1 MDDTLSETQGCDLL
15 MRLFTKR
22 GYAIQRNLQFREYGV
37 EFHID
42 GWDPQ
47 ARVGFEFLT
56 SEDEDHDDLTLD
68 EYKALSAAQRR
79 GELAVFIIDE
89 VEPLS
94 AEALAAEAHEFLDE
108 VADAAHARLKAAGRR
123 KPVAKKKAGSTKVAE
138 KKVGSKKQPVR
149 PAAAKKPTAVKKAAK
164 GSSRGSAKKAVAK
177 QAVTKAAKKVAKKA
191 SAKGGRR

>member
-15 MRLFTKR
+15 SRLFTKR
-22 GYAIQRNLQFREYGV
+22 GYAIKRNVQFREYGV

-68 EYKALSAAQRR
+68 EYKELSAAQRR

-94 AEALAAEAHEFLDE
+94 AEDLSAEAHEFLDE
-108 VADAAHARLKAAGRR
+108 VADAAHARLKAGARR
-123 KPVAKKKAGSTKVAE
+123 KTALKKKAVAKKGAA
-138 KKVGSKKQPVR
+138 KKKPARV
-149 PAAAKKPTAVKKAAK
+149 AAAKKPAVKKV
-164 GSSRGSAKKAVAK
+164 G
-177 QAVTKAAKKVAKKA
+177 QKAAKKAGKKKPAKKTAKKA
-191 SAKGGRR
+191 AAKGGRR